1 MAKIKIKNLKFINKM
16 TKISNKQL
24 FGATETK
31 KMKGSLYRENKMKQK
46 KLVLHIILA
55 KTFIQVLFTA

>member
-1 MAKIKIKNLKFINKM
+1 M